1 VTGLPSIGQAVYPHG
16 ECNDFTVHS
25 ASALPAQT
33 IVYRLAGA
41 TLSFVLSAAVMSGLS
56 LAQSPLLMVCWGVLM
71 LLSLL
76 VQLLMLVLLA
86 KKP

>member
-1 VTGLPSIGQAVYPHG
+1 MIFRFIQRLRCQRKQAVG
-16 ECNDFTVHS
+16 G
-25 ASALPAQT
+25 L
-33 IVYRLAGA
+33 LGA
-41 TLSFVLSAAVMSGLS
+41 TLSFVLSAAVMSELS
-56 LAQSPLLMVCWGVLM
+56 FAQSPVLTLGWGALL